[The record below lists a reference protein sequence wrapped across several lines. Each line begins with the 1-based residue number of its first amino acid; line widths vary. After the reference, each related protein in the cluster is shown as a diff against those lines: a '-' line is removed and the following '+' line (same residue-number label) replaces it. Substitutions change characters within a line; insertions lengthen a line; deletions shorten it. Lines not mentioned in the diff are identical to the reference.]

1 MEILRSDNY
10 TRDFQANL
18 TDLEITWE
26 ALMIRMIDQASY
38 LYYAA
43 GIRKLET
50 SISRIYGFVQCS
62 RDLSLQNCTKCLQQ
76 NVVEYRSC
84 CRGRQGGIIL
94 RPSCFI
100 RWELYPFLGL
110 FDNIRPRQ
118 KDGKS
123 ISTGAIVAIIV
134 VPILLLALGVG
145 LWKRRKAYKT
155 KTTKIADDITTSG
168 SLQFE
173 FKAIEAATCN
183 FHNVNKLGH
192 GGFGEV
198 YKII

>member
-1 MEILRSDNY
+1 
-10 TRDFQANL
+10 
-18 TDLEITWE
+18 
-26 ALMIRMIDQASY
+26 
-38 LYYAA
+38 
-43 GIRKLET
+43 
-50 SISRIYGFVQCS
+50 
-62 RDLSLQNCTKCLQQ
+62 
-76 NVVEYRSC
+76 
-84 CRGRQGGIIL
+84 
-94 RPSCFI
+94 
-100 RWELYPFLGL
+100 LGL